1 MILKLEFEIV
11 IDTLFT
17 VLHLNG
23 IIAYNLNEQGICY
36 SVKYLLLKLSNMM
49 IDGLQKYLEKHFKQS
64 IIQL

>member
-1 MILKLEFEIV
+1 M
-11 IDTLFT
+11 
-17 VLHLNG
+17 LHLNG